1 MKRLQRIGAAL
12 ALAAGCIL
20 LSGGAASAALNPPA
34 VAVDSTCL
42 IVGTAPATYS
52 LSVTGTNFEPTT
64 DVRGTYDAGGAHP
77 QYFSAISDAQG
88 RVVIQVNP
96 AGGGTIVG
104 THTIRLDDLRRNQ
117 AQATFTT
124 SCAHVP
130 GFPRAGQS
138 TSTGEPAGTASLVVS
153 SLVPTA
159 TALSL
164 AALFAAR
171 RRSSP
176 RP

>member
-12 ALAAGCIL
+12 ALAGGCIL

-96 AGGGTIVG
+96 VGGGTIVG
-104 THTIRLDDLRRNQ
+104 THTVRLDDLRRNQ
-117 AQATFTT
+117 AQAAFTT

-130 GFPRAGQS
+130 GFPRAGES
-138 TSTGEPAGTASLVVS
+138 ASAGELPAGTS
-153 SLVPTA
+153 SQLPA
-159 TALSL
+159 W
-164 AALFAAR
+164 LFAAVGLGCAHLVR
-171 RRSSP
+171 RAR
-176 RP
+176 RAV